1 MGVLIGLGIVG
12 FVGLV
17 LITRYIAILM
27 EDNHSLQIENTKLL
41 EELVALK
48 QYNIKHKKQQLND

>member
-27 EDNHSLQIENTKLL
+27 EDNHNLQIENIKLL
-41 EELVALK
+41 EEIIALK
-48 QYNIKHKKQQLND
+48 QYNIKHQKSN